1 MPTSLASYLSVKF
14 TPIYLLRTQE
24 DRDRDL
30 ETRLPSTERDKGGG
44 VKCLKQPL

>member
-1 MPTSLASYLSVKF
+1 MPTSLASYLSFKF
-14 TPIYLLRTQE
+14 TPMYLLRTQE
-24 DRDRDL
+24 DRDREL